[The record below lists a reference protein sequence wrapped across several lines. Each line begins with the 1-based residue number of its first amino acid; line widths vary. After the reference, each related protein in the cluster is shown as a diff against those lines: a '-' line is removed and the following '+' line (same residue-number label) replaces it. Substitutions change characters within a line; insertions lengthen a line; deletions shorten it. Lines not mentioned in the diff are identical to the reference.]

1 MGMSFSKIVANR
13 RLANDVEMFHPG
25 MLPLMRVTMKIGP
38 SMFSTL
44 K

>member
-1 MGMSFSKIVANR
+1 MGMSFAKIVANR

-25 MLPLMRVTMKIGP
+25 MLPLMRVTIKIG
-38 SMFSTL
+38 SGMLSVL